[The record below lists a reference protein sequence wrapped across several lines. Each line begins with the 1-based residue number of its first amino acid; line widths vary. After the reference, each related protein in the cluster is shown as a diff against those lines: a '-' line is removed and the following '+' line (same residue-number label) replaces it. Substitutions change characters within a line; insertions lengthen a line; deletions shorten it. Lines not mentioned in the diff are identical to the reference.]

1 MSWNSSIS
9 QCRCADESESGVSG
23 LSFTLNGFEKVGVIG
38 KSGSGKSTL
47 ANLVAGFIAPDSG
60 TVLLDGIPCDLTDS
74 SWKHQ
79 VRIIPQNPYIF
90 RGTLADNISFYT
102 PDATRERIESAV
114 HDVGLDEL
122 VDECSFST
130 NRQHIWTSKPNS
142 N

>member
-1 MSWNSSIS
+1 M
-9 QCRCADESESGVSG
+9 VF
-23 LSFTLNGFEKVGVIG
+23 LLG

-90 RGTLADNISFYT
+90 RGTLSDGVTISDANYLNYWEAYDPEKTSGLWYSSESYEYMNDSSNRVNIEIYWNTDN
-102 PDATRERIESAV
+102 
-114 HDVGLDEL
+114 
-122 VDECSFST
+122 
-130 NRQHIWTSKPNS
+130 W
-142 N
+142 